1 MIIIL
6 LVVSLVFMGVNL
18 YIFFNYNFEELSCT
32 KNINEDIC
40 YNDKKEIL
48 KDPENEKKK
57 IFKEYKDN
65 IEILK
70 KEYKL
75 PDFNLYTAYYYS
87 LASNMDYTMYKR
99 NESLNNFFNDYSN
112 TYNLEEFYKN
122 NTLFYQI
129 FLPYKML

>member
-65 IEILK
+65 IEISK
-70 KEYKL
+70 
-75 PDFNLYTAYYYS
+75 
-87 LASNMDYTMYKR
+87 MDYTMYKR